1 MQQIT
6 ISPALDAASPLPRHA
21 SILGGLLAQ
30 IGAALDMRA
39 SRQRLMA
46 LDARALSDIGLSRA
60 EAAQEAR
67 RSCWSG

>member
-1 MQQIT
+1 MQRIT
-6 ISPALDAASPLPRHA
+6 VAPDIDAANPHPRHA
-21 SILGGLLAQ
+21 SILGSLLAL

-39 SRQRLMA
+39 SRQRLME

-60 EAAQEAR
+60 EAAREAR